1 MLKIYFNLPKHWKT
15 HVLGLNRIPE
25 KVLLNNEPQRC
36 TKEDRNCFKIIAS
49 LNKYKIMLFFFLSR
63 NAEEEN
69 LQYGKR

>member
-1 MLKIYFNLPKHWKT
+1 MLKIFFNFPEHWKT
-15 HVLGLNRIPE
+15 HLLGLNRIPE
-25 KVLLNNEPQRC
+25 KGLLNNEPQRC

-49 LNKYKIMLFFFLSR
+49 LNKYIYFSFLSQ